1 MICPTYLYVITCGL
15 ITKQEL
21 LLNCAVVFKLDLLE
35 KKNYNYLTAIV
46 AVYEPCAAICNPYVP
61 NLALIE
67 LGFYILA
74 FCGFDAP
81 NKFFHLFTQSS
92 AISYNPTTKSEVI
105 NPIS

>member
-1 MICPTYLYVITCGL
+1 MCGL
-15 ITKQEL
+15 ITKQEE
-21 LLNCAVVFKLDLLE
+21 LLNWAVVFKLDFWE
-35 KKNYNYLTAIV
+35 KKNYNYLTADA
-46 AVYEPCAAICNPYVP
+46 AVSEPWAAIFKPYVP

-67 LGFYILA
+67 LWFYILA